1 MSVPSEQPPTDP
13 QDLLHYAPRRLGER
27 PEPRLA
33 AVNETP
39 LERQAAPDAAAR
51 LPVSPAAL
59 NSKLES
65 AVFESLRR
73 QMDPE
78 AVAEPADFRH
88 GRSQRALMGV
98 VIGVAAAVVVAAAVA
113 VAFVTIFPRDKDAGT
128 SFATSVPPAPS
139 SLSQQRPADE
149 RSQSALSQFRPLLA
163 SGEADRAFTHEQS
176 ERLLQQ
182 FVQWRQK
189 AIASQKQ

>member
-1 MSVPSEQPPTDP
+1 MNVPSEQPPTDP

-39 LERQAAPDAAAR
+39 LERQATADATAR

-59 NSKLES
+59 SSKLES

-98 VIGVAAAVVVAAAVA
+98 VIGVVAAAVA

-128 SFATSVPPAPS
+128 SLATSVPPAPS

-149 RSQSALSQFRPLLA
+149 RSQSALSQFRPLVA
-163 SGEADRAFTHEQS
+163 S
-176 ERLLQQ
+176 
-182 FVQWRQK
+182 
-189 AIASQKQ
+189 

>member
-39 LERQAAPDAAAR
+39 LERQVGADSAAR

-88 GRSQRALMGV
+88 TRSQRAVMGV
-98 VIGVAAAVVVAAAVA
+98 VIGVAAAVVVAAAIA

-128 SFATSVPPAPS
+128 SFATSAPPAPS

-163 SGEADRAFTHEQS
+163 GGEAERAFTHEQS

-189 AIASQKQ
+189 AIANQKQ

>member
-1 MSVPSEQPPTDP
+1 MNVPSEQPPTDP
-13 QDLLHYAPRRLGER
+13 QDPLHYAPRRSGER
-27 PEPRLA
+27 LEPRLA

-39 LERQAAPDAAAR
+39 FERPAAADAAGR

-59 NSKLES
+59 SSKLES

-73 QMDPE
+73 QMEPE
-78 AVAEPADFRH
+78 AVAEPTDFRH
-88 GRSQRALMGV
+88 GRSQRAVMGV

-113 VAFVTIFPRDKDAGT
+113 VAFVSIFPREKDAGA
-128 SFATSVPPAPS
+128 SFATSASPAPS
-139 SLSQQRPADE
+139 TMAQQRLVDE
-149 RSQSALSQFRPLLA
+149 RSRSALSQFRPLLA
-163 SGEADRAFTHEQS
+163 NSEGDRAFTHEQS

-189 AIASQKQ
+189 AIATQKP

>member
-13 QDLLHYAPRRLGER
+13 QNPLHYAPRRLGER
-27 PEPRLA
+27 AEPRLA

-39 LERQAAPDAAAR
+39 FERPAAADAAAR

-59 NSKLES
+59 SSKLES

-73 QMDPE
+73 QMEPE
-78 AVAEPADFRH
+78 AVAEPAEFR
-88 GRSQRALMGV
+88 RSQRAVMGV
-98 VIGVAAAVVVAAAVA
+98 VMGVAAAVVVAAAVA
-113 VAFVTIFPRDKDAGT
+113 VAYVTIFPREKDAAA
-128 SFATSVPPAPS
+128 SFAKSAPPAPS
-139 SLSQQRPADE
+139 TLSQQRPVDE

-163 SGEADRAFTHEQS
+163 NGEADQAFTHEQS

-189 AIASQKQ
+189 ALATQKPQ